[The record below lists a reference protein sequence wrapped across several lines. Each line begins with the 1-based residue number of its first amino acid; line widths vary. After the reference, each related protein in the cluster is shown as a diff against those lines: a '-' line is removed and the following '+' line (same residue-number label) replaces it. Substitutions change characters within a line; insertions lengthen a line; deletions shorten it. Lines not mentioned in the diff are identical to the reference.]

1 MSDHRPRYGAAM
13 AEMAPDG
20 PKIGITVSPHI
31 PAGDFAGYV
40 RRIEELG
47 FHEVWIVED
56 CFLHG
61 AVAQAATA
69 LAVTSSLQVGL
80 GIVPAAARNVAFAA
94 MEIATLAGLYPGRL
108 TVGVGHGIASWLDQA
123 GARPSSP
130 LTLLEEYIRVLRQL
144 LAGEEVTFD
153 GRYVRLR
160 GVRLGHVPPA
170 PPPVYAG
177 VRGPRSL
184 QLSGRVAQGTILAE
198 PVTPEYLAFARA
210 QIASADHP
218 ASADHQIVAYNLASV
233 DDDPAVARS
242 QVRSSLAVVGEP
254 DWEPH
259 VAVLDLAAELKELR
273 RSAGSAAAFAAA
285 LPGSWVDRLAIV
297 GRPDAARQQLL
308 DLHRSGAGRTALI
321 PAGPGLFAP
330 LDSLARL
337 L

>member
-13 AEMAPDG
+13 AEMALEG

-69 LAVTSSLQVGL
+69 LAATSSVRVGL
-80 GIVPAAARNVAFAA
+80 GIIPAAARNVAFAA
-94 MEIATLAGLYPGRL
+94 MEIATLAGLHPGRL
-108 TVGVGHGIASWLDQA
+108 TVGVGHGIGSWLEQA
-123 GARPSSP
+123 GVRPPRP

-144 LAGEEVTFD
+144 LAGDEVTFD
-153 GRYVRLR
+153 GRYLQLR
-160 GVRLGHVPPA
+160 GVRLAHVPPVV
-170 PPPVYAG
+170 PPVLAG

-184 QLSGRVAQGTILAE
+184 RLSGQVAQGTILAE
-198 PVTPEYLAFARA
+198 PVTPEYLAFARTR
-210 QIASADHP
+210 IAA
-218 ASADHQIVAYNLASV
+218 ADHQLVAYNLASV
-233 DDDPAVARS
+233 DDDPGVARS
-242 QVRSSLAVVGEP
+242 QVRGSLAVVGEP

-259 VAVLDLAAELKELR
+259 VAVLDFAAELKELR
-273 RSAGSAAAFAAA
+273 RGAGSAAAFAAA
-285 LPGSWVDRLAIV
+285 VPDSWGDRLAIV
-297 GRPDAARQQLL
+297 GRPDVAREQLL
-308 DLHRSGAGRTALI
+308 DLHRSGADRISLI
-321 PAGPGLFAP
+321 PAGPGLFSP

>member
-20 PKIGITVSPHI
+20 LKIGITVSPHI
-31 PAGDFAGYV
+31 PAGDFVAYV

-69 LAVTSSLQVGL
+69 LAATKSVRVGL
-80 GIVPAAARNVAFAA
+80 GIIPAAARNVAFAA
-94 MEIATLAGLYPGRL
+94 MEIATLAGLHPGRL
-108 TVGVGHGIASWLDQA
+108 TVGVGHGIGSWLEQA
-123 GARPSSP
+123 GVRPPRP

-144 LAGEEVTFD
+144 LAGDEVTFD
-153 GRYVRLR
+153 GRYLQLR
-160 GVRLGHVPPA
+160 GVRLAHVPPVV
-170 PPPVYAG
+170 PPVLAG

-184 QLSGRVAQGTILAE
+184 RLSGQVAQGTILAE
-198 PVTPEYLAFARA
+198 PVTPEYLAFARTR
-210 QIASADHP
+210 IAA
-218 ASADHQIVAYNLASV
+218 ADHQLVAYNLASV
-233 DDDPAVARS
+233 DDDPGVARS
-242 QVRSSLAVVGEP
+242 QVRGSLAVVGEP

-259 VAVLDLAAELKELR
+259 VAVLDFAAELKELR
-273 RSAGSAAAFAAA
+273 RGAGSAAAFAAA
-285 LPGSWVDRLAIV
+285 VPDSWVDRLAIV
-297 GRPDAARQQLL
+297 GRPDVAREQLL
-308 DLHRSGAGRTALI
+308 DLHRSGADRISLI
-321 PAGPGLFAP
+321 PAGPGLFSP